1 MLAILLITILGWIF
15 AIAGWKMESNYR
27 QKVVKYIKKDLD
39 SEIRWIKLNHY
50 DDVMAKEIKTY
61 ENAIRI
67 VDKYDFKKKGAED
80 EEDNI
85 Q

>member
-1 MLAILLITILGWIF
+1 MLAILLITILGWLF

-27 QKVVKYIKKDLD
+27 QKVVKYIKQDLD

-67 VDKYDFKKKGAED
+67 VDKYDFDKKGEED

>member
-1 MLAILLITILGWIF
+1 MLAILLICILGWLF

-27 QKVVKYIKKDLD
+27 RKLVDSIVKDLD
-39 SEIRWIKLNHY
+39 SEIRWIKLNNYEDVLSKDIEIWEKAIDIVSAYNY
-50 DDVMAKEIKTY
+50 D
-61 ENAIRI
+61 
-67 VDKYDFKKKGAED
+67 KKGAED